1 MRSNTS
7 RPPHSKP
14 LYSCG
19 NQSKTYQSNKLY
31 VTTTFETT
39 FLNIILVNTIPFSVF
54 QVADS
59 KKFSRKLLVYLSL
72 FVVQARCQ
80 IHHWKCESTYKQ
92 PGLPKKANK
101 YQYGFCQQIPNQ
113 KCQTKQ
119 IDTSMVPVFD
129 NCSRKSKVKLCLC
142 KPTVFMRQRK
152 YKSIH
157 SLISA
162 LDEVRGQFYAPAALS
177 PG

>member
-1 MRSNTS
+1 MS

-19 NQSKTYQSNKLY
+19 NQSTTHQFNKQY

-39 FLNIILVNTIPFSVF
+39 SLNIILNNTILLSIF
-54 QVADS
+54 QAMDS
-59 KKFSRKLLVYLSL
+59 KKFSTKLLAYLSL

-80 IHHWKCESTYKQ
+80 IQHWKCESTHKQ
-92 PGLPKKANK
+92 SGVPKKANK
-101 YQYGFCQQIPNQ
+101 YQHGFYQQIPNQ

-119 IDTSMVPVFD
+119 TDTSMVPVFD
-129 NCSRKSKVKLCLC
+129 SCSRKSKVKLSLC
-142 KPTVFMRQRK
+142 KPTVFMIWRR

-162 LDEVRGQFYAPAALS
+162 LGGVRGQFYAPAALS